1 MKTYKMFTE
10 TYVDSISYS
19 SRTSSG
25 PGMSRYVPVADLNA
39 STKEYGKSLEKIA
52 KDRAIKALS
61 RKDRET
67 LMKIAKML
75 DKEKKEEVEN
85 LKNEAKV
92 RIERYLNNLNLQN
105 EPKIFAQLNDKDKYL
120 FYVDAGSSRL
130 YLYENI
136 DGKLSYKDDFY
147 VSIGKNGFGKQYE
160 GDKKTP
166 VGVYFTG
173 KKIRESLSDF
183 YGEAAYPLSYPN
195 EIDIKNKRNGSGIW
209 LHGTPKTTYNRA
221 PLASD
226 GCIVLSNPDLM
237 KLSSVL
243 DNNKIPIIISF
254 QSLKDLESSNK
265 NLAERKLSLINAIER
280 WREKWED
287 QDTESYLKFYS
298 KNFYYLITAS
308 LFDSKF
314 QNKNKIWRNTIY
326 NNSYAGNALIGKE
339 FKLKKNNSISINIR
353 YLLRGGNCYTPI
365 NLKESIARSTTI
377 LDNTKLFSA
386 QYPDYWRTDFS
397 FSYKKNKNKSTWS
410 YGADIQNVT
419 DRKNIVYTNYD
430 NTNKRINNNY
440 ALPRIP
446 IIFMRCEF

>member
-1 MKTYKMFTE
+1 MINFVKKF
-10 TYVDSISYS
+10 
-19 SRTSSG
+19 
-25 PGMSRYVPVADLNA
+25 L
-39 STKEYGKSLEKIA
+39 TKEIRFFLILVLIFNTTQALSEEMIVSNNNLNPIELRYETPEKMLVKSLVEILEGKVDLALKTIDALIKQTPNFKLAYLIQGDLLLAHA
-52 KDRAIKALS
+52 KQINGIGD
-61 RKDRET
+61 ET
-67 LMKIAKML
+67 NG
-75 DKEKKEEVEN
+75 EKKEEVEN

-120 FYVDAGSSRL
+120 FYVDVGSSRL
-130 YLYENI
+130 YLYENK

-173 KKIRESLSDF
+173 KKIKESLSDF

-221 PLASD
+221 PLSSD

-254 QSLKDLESSNK
+254 QSLKDLESRNK

-298 KNFYYLITAS
+298 KNF
-308 LFDSKF
+308 
-314 QNKNKIWRNTIY
+314 
-326 NNSYAGNALIGKE
+326 
-339 FKLKKNNSISINIR
+339 
-353 YLLRGGNCYTPI
+353 
-365 NLKESIARSTTI
+365 
-377 LDNTKLFSA
+377 FS
-386 QYPDYWRTDFS
+386 QKD
-397 FSYKKNKNKSTWS
+397 
-410 YGADIQNVT
+410 
-419 DRKNIVYTNYD
+419 NYD
-430 NTNKRINNNY
+430 SWAERKRIIQAQKQKVFVGLSEISFFDYPNTENEMVLVDFIQDYKSPTINNKMNKRQYWINENNEW
-440 ALPRIP
+440 RI
-446 IIFMRCEF
+446 MYEGGT

>member
-1 MKTYKMFTE
+1 MINFIKIF
-10 TYVDSISYS
+10 
-19 SRTSSG
+19 
-25 PGMSRYVPVADLNA
+25 L
-39 STKEYGKSLEKIA
+39 TKEFRFFLILALLFNSSQALSEEMLVANNNLNPIELRYETPEKMLVKSLVEISEGKVDIA
-52 KDRAIKALS
+52 LKTIDALIKQTPNFKLAYLIQGDLLLAHA
-61 RKDRET
+61 KQINGIGNET
-67 LMKIAKML
+67 KG
-75 DKEKKEEVEN
+75 EKKEEVEN

-298 KNFYYLITAS
+298 KNF
-308 LFDSKF
+308 
-314 QNKNKIWRNTIY
+314 
-326 NNSYAGNALIGKE
+326 
-339 FKLKKNNSISINIR
+339 
-353 YLLRGGNCYTPI
+353 
-365 NLKESIARSTTI
+365 
-377 LDNTKLFSA
+377 FS
-386 QYPDYWRTDFS
+386 QKD
-397 FSYKKNKNKSTWS
+397 
-410 YGADIQNVT
+410 
-419 DRKNIVYTNYD
+419 NYD
-430 NTNKRINNNY
+430 SWAERKRIIQAQKQKVFVGLSEISFFDYPNTENEMVLVDFIQDYKSPTINNKMNKRQYWINENNEW
-440 ALPRIP
+440 RI
-446 IIFMRCEF
+446 MYEGGA

>member
-1 MKTYKMFTE
+1 MINFIKIF
-10 TYVDSISYS
+10 
-19 SRTSSG
+19 
-25 PGMSRYVPVADLNA
+25 L
-39 STKEYGKSLEKIA
+39 TKEFRFFLILALLFNSSQALSEEMLVANNNLNPIELRYETPEKMLVKSLVEISEGKVDIA
-52 KDRAIKALS
+52 LKTIDALIKQTPNFKLAYLIQGDLLLAHA
-61 RKDRET
+61 KQINGIGDET
-67 LMKIAKML
+67 KG
-75 DKEKKEEVEN
+75 EKKEEVEN

-221 PLASD
+221 PMASD

-298 KNFYYLITAS
+298 KNF
-308 LFDSKF
+308 
-314 QNKNKIWRNTIY
+314 
-326 NNSYAGNALIGKE
+326 
-339 FKLKKNNSISINIR
+339 
-353 YLLRGGNCYTPI
+353 
-365 NLKESIARSTTI
+365 
-377 LDNTKLFSA
+377 FS
-386 QYPDYWRTDFS
+386 QKD
-397 FSYKKNKNKSTWS
+397 
-410 YGADIQNVT
+410 
-419 DRKNIVYTNYD
+419 NYD
-430 NTNKRINNNY
+430 SWAERKRIIQAQKQKVFVGLSEISFFDYPNTENEMVLVDFIQDYKSPTINNKMNKRQYWINENNEW
-440 ALPRIP
+440 RI
-446 IIFMRCEF
+446 MYEGGA

>member
-1 MKTYKMFTE
+1 MLVANNNLNPIELRYETPEKML
-10 TYVDSISYS
+10 V
-19 SRTSSG
+19 
-25 PGMSRYVPVADLNA
+25 
-39 STKEYGKSLEKIA
+39 KSLVEISEGKVDIA
-52 KDRAIKALS
+52 LKTIDALIKQTPNFKLAYLIQGDLLLAHA
-61 RKDRET
+61 KQINGIGDET
-67 LMKIAKML
+67 KG
-75 DKEKKEEVEN
+75 EKKEEVEN

-298 KNFYYLITAS
+298 KNF
-308 LFDSKF
+308 FNQKD
-314 QNKNKIWRNTIY
+314 
-326 NNSYAGNALIGKE
+326 
-339 FKLKKNNSISINIR
+339 
-353 YLLRGGNCYTPI
+353 
-365 NLKESIARSTTI
+365 
-377 LDNTKLFSA
+377 
-386 QYPDYWRTDFS
+386 
-397 FSYKKNKNKSTWS
+397 
-410 YGADIQNVT
+410 
-419 DRKNIVYTNYD
+419 NYD
-430 NTNKRINNNY
+430 SWAERKRIIQAQKQKVFVRLSEISFFDYPNTENEMVLVDFIQDYKSPTINNKMNKRQYWINENNEW
-440 ALPRIP
+440 RI
-446 IIFMRCEF
+446 MYEGGA

>member
-1 MKTYKMFTE
+1 MINFIKIF
-10 TYVDSISYS
+10 
-19 SRTSSG
+19 
-25 PGMSRYVPVADLNA
+25 L
-39 STKEYGKSLEKIA
+39 TKEFRFFLILALLFNSSQALSEEILVSNNNLNPIELRYETPEKMLVKSLVEISEGKVDIA
-52 KDRAIKALS
+52 LKTIDALIKQTPNFKLAYLIQGDLLLAHA
-61 RKDRET
+61 KQINGIGDET
-67 LMKIAKML
+67 KG
-75 DKEKKEEVEN
+75 EKKEEVEN

-105 EPKIFAQLNDKDKYL
+105 EPKIFAQLSDKDKYL

-226 GCIVLSNPDLM
+226 GCIVLSNPDLI
-237 KLSSVL
+237 KLSSIL

-298 KNFYYLITAS
+298 KNF
-308 LFDSKF
+308 
-314 QNKNKIWRNTIY
+314 
-326 NNSYAGNALIGKE
+326 
-339 FKLKKNNSISINIR
+339 
-353 YLLRGGNCYTPI
+353 
-365 NLKESIARSTTI
+365 
-377 LDNTKLFSA
+377 FS
-386 QYPDYWRTDFS
+386 QKD
-397 FSYKKNKNKSTWS
+397 
-410 YGADIQNVT
+410 
-419 DRKNIVYTNYD
+419 NYD
-430 NTNKRINNNY
+430 SWAERKRIIQAQKQKVFVGLSEISFFDYPNTENEMVLVDFIQDYKSPTINNKMNKRQYWINENNEW
-440 ALPRIP
+440 RI
-446 IIFMRCEF
+446 MYEGGA

>member
-1 MKTYKMFTE
+1 MINFIKIF
-10 TYVDSISYS
+10 
-19 SRTSSG
+19 
-25 PGMSRYVPVADLNA
+25 L
-39 STKEYGKSLEKIA
+39 TKEFRFFLILALLFNSSQALSEEMLVANNNLNPIELRYETPEKMLVKSLVEISEGKVDIA
-52 KDRAIKALS
+52 LKTIDALIKQTPNFKLAYLIQGDLLLAHA
-61 RKDRET
+61 KQINGIGDET
-67 LMKIAKML
+67 KG
-75 DKEKKEEVEN
+75 EKKEEVEN

-226 GCIVLSNPDLM
+226 GCIVLSNPDLI

-298 KNFYYLITAS
+298 KNF
-308 LFDSKF
+308 
-314 QNKNKIWRNTIY
+314 
-326 NNSYAGNALIGKE
+326 
-339 FKLKKNNSISINIR
+339 
-353 YLLRGGNCYTPI
+353 
-365 NLKESIARSTTI
+365 
-377 LDNTKLFSA
+377 FS
-386 QYPDYWRTDFS
+386 QKD
-397 FSYKKNKNKSTWS
+397 
-410 YGADIQNVT
+410 
-419 DRKNIVYTNYD
+419 NYD
-430 NTNKRINNNY
+430 SWAERKRIIQAQKQKVFVGLSEISFFDYPNTENEMVLVDFIQDYKSPTINNKMNKRQYWINENNEW
-440 ALPRIP
+440 RI
-446 IIFMRCEF
+446 MYEGGA

>member
-1 MKTYKMFTE
+1 MINFIKKFLAKEFRFFLILALLFNTSQALSEEILFSNENLNPTELRYETPEKML
-10 TYVDSISYS
+10 V
-19 SRTSSG
+19 
-25 PGMSRYVPVADLNA
+25 
-39 STKEYGKSLEKIA
+39 KSLVEISEGKVDIA
-52 KDRAIKALS
+52 LKTIDALIKQTPNFKLAYLIQGDLLLAHA
-61 RKDRET
+61 KQINGIGDET
-67 LMKIAKML
+67 KG
-75 DKEKKEEVEN
+75 EKKEEVEN

-195 EIDIKNKRNGSGIW
+195 EIDKKNKRNGSGIW

-298 KNFYYLITAS
+298 KNF
-308 LFDSKF
+308 
-314 QNKNKIWRNTIY
+314 
-326 NNSYAGNALIGKE
+326 
-339 FKLKKNNSISINIR
+339 
-353 YLLRGGNCYTPI
+353 
-365 NLKESIARSTTI
+365 
-377 LDNTKLFSA
+377 FS
-386 QYPDYWRTDFS
+386 QKD
-397 FSYKKNKNKSTWS
+397 
-410 YGADIQNVT
+410 
-419 DRKNIVYTNYD
+419 NYD
-430 NTNKRINNNY
+430 SWAERKRIIQAQKQKVFVGLSEISFFDYPNTENEMVLVDFIQDYKSPTINNKMNKRQYWINENNEW
-440 ALPRIP
+440 RI
-446 IIFMRCEF
+446 MYEGGA

>member
-1 MKTYKMFTE
+1 MINFIKIF
-10 TYVDSISYS
+10 
-19 SRTSSG
+19 
-25 PGMSRYVPVADLNA
+25 L
-39 STKEYGKSLEKIA
+39 TKEFRFFLILALLFNSSQALTKEMLVANNNLNPIELRYETPEKMLVKSLVEISEGKVDIA
-52 KDRAIKALS
+52 LKTIDALIKQTPNFKLAYLIQGDLLLAHA
-61 RKDRET
+61 KQINGIGDET
-67 LMKIAKML
+67 KG
-75 DKEKKEEVEN
+75 EKKEEVEN

-298 KNFYYLITAS
+298 KNF
-308 LFDSKF
+308 
-314 QNKNKIWRNTIY
+314 
-326 NNSYAGNALIGKE
+326 
-339 FKLKKNNSISINIR
+339 
-353 YLLRGGNCYTPI
+353 
-365 NLKESIARSTTI
+365 
-377 LDNTKLFSA
+377 FS
-386 QYPDYWRTDFS
+386 QKD
-397 FSYKKNKNKSTWS
+397 
-410 YGADIQNVT
+410 
-419 DRKNIVYTNYD
+419 NYD
-430 NTNKRINNNY
+430 SWAERKRIIQAQKQKVFVGLSEISFFDYPNTENEMVLVDFIQDYKSPTINNKMNKRQYWINENNEW
-440 ALPRIP
+440 RI
-446 IIFMRCEF
+446 MYEGGA

>member
-1 MKTYKMFTE
+1 MINFIKIF
-10 TYVDSISYS
+10 
-19 SRTSSG
+19 
-25 PGMSRYVPVADLNA
+25 L
-39 STKEYGKSLEKIA
+39 TKEFRFFLILALLFNSSQALTEEMLVANNNLNPIELRYETPEKMLVKSLVEISEGKVDVALKTIDALIKQTPNFKLAYLIQGDLLLAHA
-52 KDRAIKALS
+52 KQINSIGD
-61 RKDRET
+61 ET
-67 LMKIAKML
+67 KG
-75 DKEKKEEVEN
+75 EKKEEVEN

-298 KNFYYLITAS
+298 KNF
-308 LFDSKF
+308 
-314 QNKNKIWRNTIY
+314 
-326 NNSYAGNALIGKE
+326 
-339 FKLKKNNSISINIR
+339 
-353 YLLRGGNCYTPI
+353 
-365 NLKESIARSTTI
+365 
-377 LDNTKLFSA
+377 FS
-386 QYPDYWRTDFS
+386 QKD
-397 FSYKKNKNKSTWS
+397 
-410 YGADIQNVT
+410 
-419 DRKNIVYTNYD
+419 NYD
-430 NTNKRINNNY
+430 SWAERKRIIQAQKQKVFVGLSEISFFDYPNTENEMVLVDFIQDYKSPTINNKMNKRQYWINENNEW
-440 ALPRIP
+440 RI
-446 IIFMRCEF
+446 MYEGGA

>member
-1 MKTYKMFTE
+1 MLVANNNLNPIELRYETPEKML
-10 TYVDSISYS
+10 V
-19 SRTSSG
+19 
-25 PGMSRYVPVADLNA
+25 
-39 STKEYGKSLEKIA
+39 KSLVEISEGKVDIA
-52 KDRAIKALS
+52 LKTIDALIKQTPNFKLAYLIQGDLLLAHA
-61 RKDRET
+61 KQINGIGDET
-67 LMKIAKML
+67 KG
-75 DKEKKEEVEN
+75 EKKEEVEN

-105 EPKIFAQLNDKDKYL
+105 EPKIFAQLNEKDKYL

-298 KNFYYLITAS
+298 KNF
-308 LFDSKF
+308 
-314 QNKNKIWRNTIY
+314 
-326 NNSYAGNALIGKE
+326 
-339 FKLKKNNSISINIR
+339 
-353 YLLRGGNCYTPI
+353 
-365 NLKESIARSTTI
+365 
-377 LDNTKLFSA
+377 FS
-386 QYPDYWRTDFS
+386 QKD
-397 FSYKKNKNKSTWS
+397 
-410 YGADIQNVT
+410 
-419 DRKNIVYTNYD
+419 NYD
-430 NTNKRINNNY
+430 SWAERKRIIQAQKQKVFVGLSEISFFDYPNTENEMVLVDFIQDYKSPTINNKMNKRQYWINENNEW
-440 ALPRIP
+440 RI
-446 IIFMRCEF
+446 MYEGGA

>member
-1 MKTYKMFTE
+1 MINFIKIF
-10 TYVDSISYS
+10 
-19 SRTSSG
+19 
-25 PGMSRYVPVADLNA
+25 L
-39 STKEYGKSLEKIA
+39 TKEFRFFLILALLFNSSQALSEEILVSNNNLNPIELRYETPEKMLVKSLVEISEGKVDIA
-52 KDRAIKALS
+52 LKTIDALIKQTPNFKLAYLIQGDLLLAHA
-61 RKDRET
+61 KQINGIGDET
-67 LMKIAKML
+67 KG
-75 DKEKKEEVEN
+75 EKKEEVEN

-298 KNFYYLITAS
+298 KNF
-308 LFDSKF
+308 
-314 QNKNKIWRNTIY
+314 
-326 NNSYAGNALIGKE
+326 
-339 FKLKKNNSISINIR
+339 
-353 YLLRGGNCYTPI
+353 
-365 NLKESIARSTTI
+365 
-377 LDNTKLFSA
+377 FS
-386 QYPDYWRTDFS
+386 QKD
-397 FSYKKNKNKSTWS
+397 
-410 YGADIQNVT
+410 
-419 DRKNIVYTNYD
+419 NYD
-430 NTNKRINNNY
+430 SWAERKRIIQAQKQKVFVGLSEISFFDYPNTENEMVLVDFIQDYKSPTINNKMNKRQYWINENNEW
-440 ALPRIP
+440 RI
-446 IIFMRCEF
+446 MYEGGA

>member
-1 MKTYKMFTE
+1 MVNF
-10 TYVDSISYS
+10 I
-19 SRTSSG
+19 RIF
-25 PGMSRYVPVADLNA
+25 L
-39 STKEYGKSLEKIA
+39 TKEFRFFLILALLFNSSQALSEEMLVANNNLNPIELRYETPEKMLVKSLVEISEGKVDIA
-52 KDRAIKALS
+52 LKTIDALIKQTPNFKLAYLIQGDLLLAHA
-61 RKDRET
+61 KQINGIGDET
-67 LMKIAKML
+67 KG
-75 DKEKKEEVEN
+75 EKKEEVEN

-226 GCIVLSNPDLM
+226 GCIVLSNPDLI
-237 KLSSVL
+237 KLSSIL

-298 KNFYYLITAS
+298 KNF
-308 LFDSKF
+308 
-314 QNKNKIWRNTIY
+314 
-326 NNSYAGNALIGKE
+326 
-339 FKLKKNNSISINIR
+339 
-353 YLLRGGNCYTPI
+353 
-365 NLKESIARSTTI
+365 
-377 LDNTKLFSA
+377 FS
-386 QYPDYWRTDFS
+386 QKD
-397 FSYKKNKNKSTWS
+397 
-410 YGADIQNVT
+410 
-419 DRKNIVYTNYD
+419 NYD
-430 NTNKRINNNY
+430 SWAERKRIIQAQKQKVFVGLSEISFFDYPNTENEMVLVDFIQDYKSPTINNKMNKRQYWINENNEW
-440 ALPRIP
+440 RI
-446 IIFMRCEF
+446 MYEGGA

>member
-1 MKTYKMFTE
+1 MINFIKIF
-10 TYVDSISYS
+10 
-19 SRTSSG
+19 
-25 PGMSRYVPVADLNA
+25 L
-39 STKEYGKSLEKIA
+39 TKEFRFFLILALLFNSSQALSEEMLVANNNLNPIELRYETPEKMLVKSLVEISEGKVDIA
-52 KDRAIKALS
+52 LKTIDALIKQTPNFKLAYLIQGDLLLAHA
-61 RKDRET
+61 KQINGIGDET
-67 LMKIAKML
+67 KG
-75 DKEKKEEVEN
+75 EKKEEVEN

-298 KNFYYLITAS
+298 KNF
-308 LFDSKF
+308 
-314 QNKNKIWRNTIY
+314 
-326 NNSYAGNALIGKE
+326 
-339 FKLKKNNSISINIR
+339 
-353 YLLRGGNCYTPI
+353 
-365 NLKESIARSTTI
+365 
-377 LDNTKLFSA
+377 FS
-386 QYPDYWRTDFS
+386 QKD
-397 FSYKKNKNKSTWS
+397 
-410 YGADIQNVT
+410 
-419 DRKNIVYTNYD
+419 NYD
-430 NTNKRINNNY
+430 SWAERKRIIQAQKQKVFVGLSEISFFDYPNTENEMVLVDFIQDYKSPTINNKMNKRQYWINENNEW
-440 ALPRIP
+440 RI
-446 IIFMRCEF
+446 MYEGGA

>member
-1 MKTYKMFTE
+1 MINFIKIF
-10 TYVDSISYS
+10 
-19 SRTSSG
+19 
-25 PGMSRYVPVADLNA
+25 L
-39 STKEYGKSLEKIA
+39 TKEFRFFLILALLFNSSQALSEEMLVANNNLNPIELRYETPEKMLVKSLVEISEGKVDVALKTIDALIKQTPNFKLAYLIQGDLLLAHA
-52 KDRAIKALS
+52 KQINGIGD
-61 RKDRET
+61 ET
-67 LMKIAKML
+67 KG
-75 DKEKKEEVEN
+75 EKKEEVEN

-226 GCIVLSNPDLM
+226 GCIVLSNPDLI
-237 KLSSVL
+237 KLSSIL

-298 KNFYYLITAS
+298 KNF
-308 LFDSKF
+308 
-314 QNKNKIWRNTIY
+314 
-326 NNSYAGNALIGKE
+326 
-339 FKLKKNNSISINIR
+339 
-353 YLLRGGNCYTPI
+353 
-365 NLKESIARSTTI
+365 
-377 LDNTKLFSA
+377 FS
-386 QYPDYWRTDFS
+386 QKD
-397 FSYKKNKNKSTWS
+397 
-410 YGADIQNVT
+410 
-419 DRKNIVYTNYD
+419 NYD
-430 NTNKRINNNY
+430 SWAERKRIIQAQKQKVFVGLSEISFFDYPNTENEMVLVDFIQDYKSPTINNKMNKRQYWINENNEW
-440 ALPRIP
+440 RI
-446 IIFMRCEF
+446 MYEGGA

>member
-1 MKTYKMFTE
+1 MINF
-10 TYVDSISYS
+10 I
-19 SRTSSG
+19 RIF
-25 PGMSRYVPVADLNA
+25 L
-39 STKEYGKSLEKIA
+39 TKEFRFYLILALLFNSSQALSEEILVSNNNLNPIELRYETPEKMLVKSLVEISEGKVDVALKTIDALIKQTPNFKLAYLIQGDLLLAHA
-52 KDRAIKALS
+52 KQINGIGD
-61 RKDRET
+61 ET
-67 LMKIAKML
+67 KG
-75 DKEKKEEVEN
+75 EKKEEVEN

-226 GCIVLSNPDLM
+226 GCIVLSNPDLI

-298 KNFYYLITAS
+298 KNF
-308 LFDSKF
+308 
-314 QNKNKIWRNTIY
+314 
-326 NNSYAGNALIGKE
+326 
-339 FKLKKNNSISINIR
+339 
-353 YLLRGGNCYTPI
+353 
-365 NLKESIARSTTI
+365 
-377 LDNTKLFSA
+377 FS
-386 QYPDYWRTDFS
+386 QKD
-397 FSYKKNKNKSTWS
+397 
-410 YGADIQNVT
+410 
-419 DRKNIVYTNYD
+419 NYD
-430 NTNKRINNNY
+430 SWAERKRIIQAQKQKVFVGLSEISFFDYPNTENEMVLVDFIQDYKSPTINNKMNKRQYWINENNEW
-440 ALPRIP
+440 RI
-446 IIFMRCEF
+446 MYEGGA

>member
-1 MKTYKMFTE
+1 MINFIKIF
-10 TYVDSISYS
+10 
-19 SRTSSG
+19 
-25 PGMSRYVPVADLNA
+25 L
-39 STKEYGKSLEKIA
+39 TKEFRFFLILALLFNSSQALTEEMLVANNNLNPIELRYETPEKMLVKSLVEISEGKVDIA
-52 KDRAIKALS
+52 LKTIDALIKQTPNFKLAYLIQGDLLLAHA
-61 RKDRET
+61 KQINGIGDET
-67 LMKIAKML
+67 KG
-75 DKEKKEEVEN
+75 EKKEEVEN

-226 GCIVLSNPDLM
+226 GCIVLSNPDLI

-298 KNFYYLITAS
+298 KNF
-308 LFDSKF
+308 
-314 QNKNKIWRNTIY
+314 
-326 NNSYAGNALIGKE
+326 
-339 FKLKKNNSISINIR
+339 
-353 YLLRGGNCYTPI
+353 
-365 NLKESIARSTTI
+365 
-377 LDNTKLFSA
+377 FS
-386 QYPDYWRTDFS
+386 QKD
-397 FSYKKNKNKSTWS
+397 
-410 YGADIQNVT
+410 
-419 DRKNIVYTNYD
+419 NYD
-430 NTNKRINNNY
+430 SWAERKRIIQAQKQKVFVGLSEISFFDYPNTENEMVLVDFIQDYKSPTINNKMNKRQYWINENNEW
-440 ALPRIP
+440 RI
-446 IIFMRCEF
+446 MYEGGA

>member
-1 MKTYKMFTE
+1 MINFIKIF
-10 TYVDSISYS
+10 
-19 SRTSSG
+19 
-25 PGMSRYVPVADLNA
+25 L
-39 STKEYGKSLEKIA
+39 TKEFRFFLILALLFNSSQALSEEMLVANNNLNLIELRYETPEKMLVKSLVEISEGKVDIA
-52 KDRAIKALS
+52 LKTIDALIKQTPNFKLAYLIQGDLLLAHA
-61 RKDRET
+61 KQINGIGDET
-67 LMKIAKML
+67 KG
-75 DKEKKEEVEN
+75 EKKEEVEN

-298 KNFYYLITAS
+298 KNF
-308 LFDSKF
+308 
-314 QNKNKIWRNTIY
+314 
-326 NNSYAGNALIGKE
+326 
-339 FKLKKNNSISINIR
+339 
-353 YLLRGGNCYTPI
+353 
-365 NLKESIARSTTI
+365 
-377 LDNTKLFSA
+377 FS
-386 QYPDYWRTDFS
+386 QKD
-397 FSYKKNKNKSTWS
+397 
-410 YGADIQNVT
+410 
-419 DRKNIVYTNYD
+419 NYD
-430 NTNKRINNNY
+430 SWAERKRIIQAQKQKVFVGLSEISFFDYPNTENEMVLVDFIQDYKSPTINNKMNKRQYWINENNEW
-440 ALPRIP
+440 RI
-446 IIFMRCEF
+446 MYEGGA

>member
-1 MKTYKMFTE
+1 MINFIKIF
-10 TYVDSISYS
+10 
-19 SRTSSG
+19 
-25 PGMSRYVPVADLNA
+25 L
-39 STKEYGKSLEKIA
+39 TKEFRFFLVLALLFNSSQALSEEMLVANKNLNPIELRYETPEKMLVKSLVEISEGKVDIA
-52 KDRAIKALS
+52 LKTIDALIKQTPNFKLAYLIQGDLLLAHA
-61 RKDRET
+61 KQINGIGDET
-67 LMKIAKML
+67 KG
-75 DKEKKEEVEN
+75 EKKEEVEN

-298 KNFYYLITAS
+298 KNF
-308 LFDSKF
+308 
-314 QNKNKIWRNTIY
+314 
-326 NNSYAGNALIGKE
+326 
-339 FKLKKNNSISINIR
+339 
-353 YLLRGGNCYTPI
+353 
-365 NLKESIARSTTI
+365 
-377 LDNTKLFSA
+377 FS
-386 QYPDYWRTDFS
+386 QKD
-397 FSYKKNKNKSTWS
+397 
-410 YGADIQNVT
+410 
-419 DRKNIVYTNYD
+419 NYD
-430 NTNKRINNNY
+430 SWAERKRIIQAQKQKVFVELSEISFFDYPNTENEMVLVDFIQDYKSPTINNKMNKRQYWINENNEW
-440 ALPRIP
+440 RI
-446 IIFMRCEF
+446 MYEGGA